1 MRSANA
7 AWPEHAI
14 VDYARPTLADRLA
27 AEYALGTLHGG
38 ARRRFE
44 SLLPAHAGLQRAVA
58 EWQARLAPL
67 ADSVTPVQPSPAVWA
82 RLERSLFGAER
93 AAVAAGPGWRR
104 LGLWQGMAAFATLA
118 ALGLALV
125 VSQPPPVAPPIV
137 IVLDANADA
146 VGAQPARFVASVAP
160 DGRALVLRPISPLT
174 LDAGRALE
182 LWSVPGTG
190 APRSLGVVSPDEATT
205 VLRSRLLDDTAAFAV
220 SIEPSGGSPTGAP
233 TGPIVSVGKLDI

>member
-1 MRSANA
+1 M
-7 AWPEHAI
+7 
-14 VDYARPTLADRLA
+14 DYARPALADRLA
-27 AEYALGTLHGG
+27 AEYTLGTLRGR

-44 SLLPAHAGLQRAVA
+44 ALLPAHAALRSAVA
-58 EWQARLAPL
+58 GWQARLAPL
-67 ADSVTPVQPSPAVWA
+67 AEVVVPVQPSPAVWA
-82 RLERSLFGAER
+82 RLERSLFGTER
-93 AAVAAGPGWRR
+93 ASAPGNWWQR
-104 LGLWQGMAAFATLA
+104 LGVWRGLTAFATVA

-125 VSQPPPVAPPIV
+125 VSQPLPVAPPIV

-146 VGAQPARFVASVAP
+146 VGVQPASFVASVSP

-190 APRSLGVVSPDEATT
+190 APRSLGLVSAEAATT
-205 VLRSRLLDDTAAFAV
+205 VLRAQLLENTAAFAV

>member
-1 MRSANA
+1 M
-7 AWPEHAI
+7 
-14 VDYARPTLADRLA
+14 DYARSVLADRLA
-27 AEYALGTLHGG
+27 SEYALGTLRGG

-44 SLLPAHAGLQRAVA
+44 SLLPAHAALRSAVD

-67 ADSVTPVQPSPAVWA
+67 AMAVAPVRPSPEVWA
-82 RLERSLFGAER
+82 RLERSLFGARGTE
-93 AAVAAGPGWRR
+93 ASGGPGGRR
-104 LGLWQGMAAFATLA
+104 LRLWQGLVAFATVV

-125 VSQPPPVAPPIV
+125 VSQPPEVQPPIV

-146 VGAQPARFVASVAP
+146 VGVQPARFVASVTP
-160 DGRALVLRPISPLT
+160 DGRALVLRPLDPVT

-190 APRSLGVVSPDEATT
+190 APRSLGVVSAQEATT
-205 VLRSRLLDDTAAFAV
+205 VLRTQLLENTAAFAV

-233 TGPIVSVGKLDI
+233 TGPIVSVGKLDT